1 MSATKV
7 TASILFTILLLATA
21 TVATATT
28 YVGVS
33 DANLVDQAA
42 AVARVQVVSVEAG
55 PATAQPSTDY
65 LVEVEVLI
73 KGHLPGSTIA
83 VRVPGGVGANG
94 LALKIWGAPEFRRGD
109 EPLLFLAPNRD
120 GSFHILHLMLG
131 AFHAQRAENA
141 EFATRDLSEAHR
153 LQGSAGMDAEPGVRD
168 LGRFAA
174 WIADRGLGIRRAAD
188 YWRAAPVGGFDT
200 RQEKYTETLG
210 ADGHAIRWFSF
221 DGGGKVSWKLDPA
234 GQPGLDFSQTEAA
247 LQSAIQVWSSDPT
260 SNIQY
265 IYGGPGGGKG
275 GLVRTDGVNTVLFND
290 PGNANMPGT
299 FTCAAGGVVGIGG
312 VFFAPDS
319 TRTYG
324 GLAYHAAVEADVVI
338 NDGTECYFSNNPA
351 GMAEVL
357 AHELGHTLGF
367 GHSAD
372 DQAVMRA
379 TAHNDGRGA
388 QLSDD
393 DRMAASVVYG
403 DGSFQPAAAPPPPP
417 PPPPAAGPLTLSAAV
432 ARTTVQ
438 LAWVNVP
445 DGAAQFRIE
454 TQQKKTFV
462 PLQTLPGDSTS
473 QSITGLGKNK
483 AYVLRIAAIA
493 DDGKVMCYSNV
504 VRLRTSR

>member
-1 MSATKV
+1 MSATKF
-7 TASILFTILLLATA
+7 TGSILFAILLLARA

-28 YVGVS
+28 YVAVS

-55 PATAQPSTDY
+55 PATVQPSTDY
-65 LVEVEVLI
+65 LVEVEEMI
-73 KGHLPGSTIA
+73 KGHLPGSTIT
-83 VRVPGGVGANG
+83 VRVPGGLGADG
-94 LALKIWGAPEFRRGD
+94 LALKVWGAPEFRTGD
-109 EPLLFLAPNRD
+109 EPLLFLAPNPD
-120 GSFHILHLMLG
+120 GSFHVLHLMLG
-131 AFHAQRAENA
+131 AFNTQRAEKS
-141 EFATRDLSEAHR
+141 EFATRDLSAAHR
-153 LQGSAGMDAEPGVRD
+153 LPGTASLDSGAEPGIRD
-168 LGRFAA
+168 LGRFSA

-188 YWRAAPVGGFDT
+188 YWRQPPAGGFDR
-200 RQEKYTETLG
+200 RQEKYTETLST
-210 ADGHAIRWFSF
+210 DGHPIRWFSF
-221 DGGGKVSWKLDPA
+221 DGGGRVSWNLDSA
-234 GQPGLDFSQTEAA
+234 GQPGLDFSRTEAA

-312 VFFAPDS
+312 VFFDPSS
-319 TRTYG
+319 TRTYR

-338 NDGTECYFSNNPA
+338 NDGTECYFSNNPS

-403 DGSFQPAAAPPPPP
+403 DGTFQPAAVPPP
-417 PPPPAAGPLTLSAAV
+417 PPPPAGGPLTLSAKV
-432 ARTTVQ
+432 AKTAVQ

-445 DGAAQFRIE
+445 DGIAQFRIE
-454 TQQKKTFV
+454 NQPKKTFV
-462 PLQTLPGDSTS
+462 PLATLPGDSTS
-473 QSITGLGKNK
+473 QLITGLGRNK
-483 AYVLRIAAIA
+483 AYVLRIAAIGA
-493 DDGKVMCYSNV
+493 DGKVMCYSNV
-504 VRLRTSR
+504 IRLRTPK